1 MKESKIFIDDR
12 EFEEMIKK
20 EKNNIPL
27 CSLNETEEETIK
39 VIRKIGESAKKRA
52 KTNKIDKDYE
62 ENQKKVFKLFGIN
75 KNGTQE

>member
-27 CSLNETEEETIK
+27 CSLDETEEETIE
-39 VIRKIGESAKKRA
+39 VIRKIGESAKKRE

-62 ENQKKVFKLFGIN
+62 ENKKKVFKLFGIN
-75 KNGTQE
+75 QNGT